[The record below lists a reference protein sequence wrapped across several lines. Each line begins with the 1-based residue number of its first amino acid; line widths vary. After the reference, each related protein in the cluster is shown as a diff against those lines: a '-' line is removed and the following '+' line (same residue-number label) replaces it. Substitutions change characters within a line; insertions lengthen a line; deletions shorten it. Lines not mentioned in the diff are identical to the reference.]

1 MTLTLAPI
9 VSAASDEATDVLSAL
24 QLLQHSNLQRA
35 QGQHDHHHHLL
46 SILVI
51 IAIIIFYEI
60 IISIL
65 VIIAV
70 IYILL
75 CYHHYLSNFLWDWDG
90 PRFGYSDP
98 VLFWPLVIKLEIFH
112 IKIKLRS
119 NSQFRSASQSNNLFR
134 NLQQYP
140 APFFSIGNCFKYFY
154 MASFHF
160 SRPALT
166 FPFFK
171 GSVGFGE
178 LIIVKR

>member
-35 QGQHDHHHHLL
+35 QGQQN
-46 SILVI
+46 I
-51 IAIIIFYEI
+51 IIIIFYEI

-119 NSQFRSASQSNNLFR
+119 NSQFRSASQSTNLFR

-140 APFFSIGNCFKYFY
+140 APFFSVRTVSSIFPWPVFI
-154 MASFHF
+154 FH
-160 SRPALT
+160 AL
-166 FPFFK
+166 P
-171 GSVGFGE
+171 
-178 LIIVKR
+178 

>member
-24 QLLQHSNLQRA
+24 QLLQHSNLRRT

-112 IKIKLRS
+112 IKIKLRN
-119 NSQFRSASQSNNLFR
+119 NSQFRSATQSNNLFR
-134 NLQQYP
+134 NFQQYP
-140 APFFSIGNCFKYFY
+140 APFFSVRTVSSIFPWPVFI
-154 MASFHF
+154 FH
-160 SRPALT
+160 AL
-166 FPFFK
+166 P
-171 GSVGFGE
+171 
-178 LIIVKR
+178 

>member
-1 MTLTLAPI
+1 MVHSRLI
-9 VSAASDEATDVLSAL
+9 VQSWRCNHFLPRSSHL
-24 QLLQHSNLQRA
+24 
-35 QGQHDHHHHLL
+35 LL

-112 IKIKLRS
+112 IKTKLRS
-119 NSQFRSASQSNNLFR
+119 NSQFRSASQSTNLFR

-140 APFFSIGNCFKYFY
+140 APFSSVRTVSSIFPSWPVFIFPGLPWR
-154 MASFHF
+154 SHF
-160 SRPALT
+160 SRGASGLA
-166 FPFFK
+166 
-171 GSVGFGE
+171 S
-178 LIIVKR
+178 

>member
-1 MTLTLAPI
+1 MKRQTCSRPCNFFST
-9 VSAASDEATDVLSAL
+9 ATCGELKV
-24 QLLQHSNLQRA
+24 NK
-35 QGQHDHHHHLL
+35 
-46 SILVI
+46 I
-51 IAIIIFYEI
+51 IIIIFYEI

-90 PRFGYSDP
+90 PQFGYSAP

-119 NSQFRSASQSNNLFR
+119 NSQFRSASQSTNLFR

-140 APFFSIGNCFKYFY
+140 APFSPYELYFY

-160 SRPALT
+160 SRLSLT